1 MPAVPSILAIGLR
14 FGYVPEIGMFTLD
27 MGQHIPEEGL
37 GHIGVSY
44 PAILK
49 EPSRIVISYGM
60 AVKFLTENRIECPMF
75 SLATHGF
82 NILFSLKFFKNLVF
96 GLKFNAYLLWQT

>member
-27 MGQHIPEEGL
+27 IGQHIPEEGL
-37 GHIGVSY
+37 GHIVVSY

-49 EPSRIVISYGM
+49 EPSRIVISYEM
-60 AVKFLTENRIECPMF
+60 AVKYNSVNPPRHWLEVV
-75 SLATHGF
+75 S
-82 NILFSLKFFKNLVF
+82 K
-96 GLKFNAYLLWQT
+96 